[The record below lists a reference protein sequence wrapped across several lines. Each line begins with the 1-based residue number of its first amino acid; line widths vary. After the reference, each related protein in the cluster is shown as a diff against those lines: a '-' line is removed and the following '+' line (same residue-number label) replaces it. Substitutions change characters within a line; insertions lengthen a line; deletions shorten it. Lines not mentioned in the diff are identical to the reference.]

1 MTVFHHFYARGQFKV
16 LGSLKGSFLMLIM
29 KVFLLGVG
37 VGVGAE
43 LFRMMWGLLVVFN
56 EFTPTFLECKGAQ
69 QSPEDTGL

>member
-1 MTVFHHFYARGQFKV
+1 MLGCLSNLQIPGHEV
-16 LGSLKGSFLMLIM
+16 LGSLRGSFLMLIM

-56 EFTPTFLECKGAQ
+56 EFTPTFLERKGAQ
-69 QSPEDTGL
+69 QSSEETGL

>member
-1 MTVFHHFYARGQFKV
+1 MTVFHHFYARGQFKD

-69 QSPEDTGL
+69 QSLEDTGL